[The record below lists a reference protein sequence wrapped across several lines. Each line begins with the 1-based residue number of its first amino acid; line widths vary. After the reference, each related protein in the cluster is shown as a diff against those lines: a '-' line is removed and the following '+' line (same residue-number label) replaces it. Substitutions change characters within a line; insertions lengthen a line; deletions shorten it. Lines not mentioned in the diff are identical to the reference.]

1 MNNKKKP
8 RNPDHVRRINMPAPN
23 NEVIEERII
32 SLLQPAVFGQRWYA
46 RLLGLR
52 DRLLGYS
59 VMIAAVLTLLWRQAP
74 SVTEL
79 SRMLKR
85 ENLLWA
91 DKTEVSQQA
100 LSKRFLTFP
109 AKLFQ
114 HVLFAVLPVLK
125 ERWTTRQRPLPPSI
139 AQALEFFSGIYAAD
153 GSTLEALFRKLDSL
167 KDLAPGTLAG
177 KICTVI
183 NLATRLPEHIWFNKE
198 PLAHDTNFL
207 EEILKV
213 AEVGTLWIFDRGF
226 YDFAFFEALI
236 IQGAHFITRT
246 KSNLK
251 YTISNVIFKT
261 DKVRDSI
268 ILVNGCLQ
276 PLRLIEVR
284 YGTAWYRYLTSVVD
298 PCILSPEVIAD
309 LYRRRWRIEEAFFI
323 VKRILHL
330 SYLWTGSLNGVLLQ
344 IWSTWLFF
352 AVLVDLGDEVAEELM
367 LPFDRISLEMVFRGI
382 YHFSQAYQRGEAI
395 DLVKFLAA
403 PENRDLGIVKRK
415 RNKLLSSSSART
427 NSRCLEDLTSF
438 AFS

>member
-8 RNPDHVRRINMPAPN
+8 RNSDHVRRINMPAPN

-213 AEVGTLWIFDRGF
+213 AAVGTLWIFDRGF

-251 YTISNVIFKT
+251 YTVSNVIFKT

-268 ILVNGCLQ
+268 ILVNGCLK

-284 YGTAWYRYLTSVVD
+284 YGTTWYRYLTSVVD
-298 PCILSPEVIAD
+298 PCIVPPEVIAD
-309 LYRRRWRIEEAFFI
+309 LYRCRWRIEEAFFI

-415 RNKLLSSSSART
+415 RNKPWSSSSART
-427 NSRCLEDLTSF
+427 NSRYLEGLTSF